1 MSPITLT
8 EFRFSPADAEHQKT
22 GLLGWLTFTIGGLF
36 RLDGVTVR
44 RTADG
49 RLTLAFPS
57 KIDRNGRKRPLVR
70 PISEQARLEIE
81 DCVFSALMMDAR
93 GRS

>member
-1 MSPITLT
+1 MSTISLN
-8 EFRFSPADAEHQKT
+8 EFQFSPADAEHQKT
-22 GLLGWLTFTIGGLF
+22 GLLGWVSFTISDTL

-57 KIDRNGRKRPLVR
+57 KTDRNGRKRSLIR
-70 PISEQARLEIE
+70 PISEDARLAVE
-81 DCVFSALMMDAR
+81 DRVFAVLMMDTR
-93 GRS
+93 RPS

>member
-1 MSPITLT
+1 MSGVTLT
-8 EFRFSPADAEHQKT
+8 EFQLSPADAEHRKT
-22 GLLGWLTFTIGGLF
+22 GLMGWVSFTINDTL

-44 RTADG
+44 RTAGG

-57 KIDRNGRKRPLVR
+57 KIDRNGRKRSLIR
-70 PISEQARLEIE
+70 PISEDARLDIE
-81 DCVFSALMMDAR
+81 DQVFSILMMDAR